1 MSHNRYTKPLFQ
13 PPSRSPNGVNTN
25 ERLSIKGLYGLPD
38 PTRWVS
44 DYSDFVSGDLAGKWA
59 AVLAVGSSTIAQ
71 TAGDGGQILFTS
83 GASQNDAASL
93 VKTATT
99 GQNFTFDVTRGF
111 IYEARFQVDDGN
123 LATIGMGF
131 TTTATGPFS
140 YTDGFTIQKVG
151 GATAFTF
158 ETQVGSVKTTS
169 ASLGLPTTW
178 VMPTATMVTAGFAYK
193 GATSVSAAGV
203 VQYEFLIQIDLN
215 DGIGGRQS
223 SVRVPATAFPANTV
237 KLMPTIGVLAS
248 SAVSRTMNVDYVFA
262 AKERFNA

>member
-1 MSHNRYTKPLFQ
+1 MAHNRYTKPLFQ
-13 PPSRSPNGVNTN
+13 PPSRSPNGLGTH
-25 ERLSIKGLYGLPD
+25 ERIAIKGLYGLPD
-38 PTRWVS
+38 PARWVT
-44 DYSDFVSGDLAGKWA
+44 DYSDFVSGDLASKWA

-71 TAGDGGQILFTS
+71 TGGDGGQILFTT

-140 YTDGFTIQKVG
+140 YTDGFTIQKAG
-151 GATAFTF
+151 GATSFKF
-158 ETQVGSVKTTS
+158 ETQVGSAKTTS
-169 ASLGLPTTW
+169 AVLGQPTTW
-178 VMPTATMVTAGFAYK
+178 VMPTAVMVTAGFAYK
-193 GATSVSAAGV
+193 GVQTLVNGV
-203 VQYEFLIQIDLN
+203 VNYEFLVQIDLN
-215 DGIGGRQS
+215 DGVGARQS
-223 SVRVPATAFPANTV
+223 AILVPASAFPANTV

-262 AKERFNA
+262 AKDRFNA